1 MNVNGYCEDYEKYDK
16 CDRCEDYD
24 KYEKCDDYDKHDKY
38 DDYGKKDDYD
48 KHDKDDKRD
57 CDKKAEQ
64 VVDISLPI
72 EVCPEADLGRIETE
86 CCGKPC
92 VECEQEPCG
101 SSVSIIITQ
110 SVKIKIPVKF
120 GIKTIEGNSFI
131 KCCDKH
137 CDD

>member
-38 DDYGKKDDYD
+38 DDYGKKDDY
-48 KHDKDDKRD
+48 DKDDKRD

>member
-1 MNVNGYCEDYEKYDK
+1 MNVNGYCEEYEKYDK
-16 CDRCEDYD
+16 CDNCEGYGKEDR
-24 KYEKCDDYDKHDKY
+24 Y
-38 DDYGKKDDYD
+38 DDYGKHDDCD
-48 KHDKDDKRD
+48 KHDKCDRCD
-57 CDKKAEQ
+57 CDKRSEQ

-86 CCGKPC
+86 CCGKPK

-110 SVKIKIPVKF
+110 SVKIKIPVRF

-131 KCCDKH
+131 KCCDKK
-137 CDD
+137 CD

>member
-1 MNVNGYCEDYEKYDK
+1 MNVNGYCEEYVGGEYEKYDNCCK
-16 CDRCEDYD
+16 CEDYGRHD
-24 KYEKCDDYDKHDKY
+24 DCDNHDDYDKH
-38 DDYGKKDDYD
+38 GKF
-48 KHDKDDKRD
+48 D

-72 EVCPEADLGRIETE
+72 EVCPEADLGKIETE

-92 VECEQEPCG
+92 IECEQEPCG
-101 SSVSIIITQ
+101 SSLSIIITQ

-131 KCCDKH
+131 KCCDKR
-137 CDD
+137 CD

>member
-1 MNVNGYCEDYEKYDK
+1 MNVNGYCEEYEKYDK
-16 CDRCEDYD
+16 CDKCEDYGKED
-24 KYEKCDDYDKHDKY
+24 KY
-38 DDYGKKDDYD
+38 DDYD
-48 KHDKDDKRD
+48 KHDKDDKREKCD

-64 VVDISLPI
+64 VVDISVPI
-72 EVCPEADLGRIETE
+72 EVCPEADLGKIETE
-86 CCGKPC
+86 CCGKPK

-137 CDD
+137 CD